1 MKTKYCTS
9 CKTEQSLDNFS
20 KDKYRA
26 DGHKRLCK
34 PCMAAYVRKMTLEE
48 YKKYLEQKK
57 EQLPPK
63 AKRKRNQK
71 ELYQVSYRKLNTK
84 SKVAKYNSEIVKIES
99 GKKQDDFT
107 NHFYSHFG
115 FYDVAPDQDSANQLP
130 TQTYSLGG
138 HKAQESYGVG
148 TRYQSK

>member
-9 CKTEQSLDNFS
+9 CKTEQPLDNFS

-26 DGHKRLCK
+26 DGRKRLCK
-34 PCMAAYVRKMTLEE
+34 LCMKAYVRKMTLEE
-48 YKKYLEQKK
+48 YKKYLEYTK
-57 EQLPPK
+57 EYLPPK
-63 AKRKRNQK
+63 PKTNHK

-84 SKVAKYNSEIVKIES
+84 NKVAKYSSEVVKIES

-107 NHFYSHFG
+107 NYFYSHFG
-115 FYDVAPDQDSANQLP
+115 FYDVAPDQDRTTQKP
-130 TQTYSLGG
+130 TQSYSLRG